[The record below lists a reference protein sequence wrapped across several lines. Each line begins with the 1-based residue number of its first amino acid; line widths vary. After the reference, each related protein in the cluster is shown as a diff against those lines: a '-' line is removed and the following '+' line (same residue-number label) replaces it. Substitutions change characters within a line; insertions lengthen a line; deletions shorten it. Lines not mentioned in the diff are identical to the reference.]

1 MMNIKAKRDIAHKTK
16 ILNHARESKNIAKT
30 CRHFGIS
37 RETFYTWKRAY
48 ERDGETIINPTLKIQ
63 PEELQNIS

>member
-48 ERDGETIINPTLKIQ
+48 EHKHAYGVSIAAEPLYF
-63 PEELQNIS
+63 